1 MRAACAGPGLKG
13 QRFAYEQI
21 LRGPVGALRL
31 AGLFAWYAPIQ
42 GCQTQ
47 FLEGCSPAEFSSNP
61 APTHKSFQISL
72 KDLPCLNPFK
82 GFNLRSGSFKGLK
95 AVV

>member
-1 MRAACAGPGLKG
+1 MRAACAGLKG
-13 QRFAYEQI
+13 QRFANEQI

-47 FLEGCSPAEFSSNP
+47 FLEGCSPAALQNLVP
-61 APTHKSFQISL
+61 ILLQHTNHVV
-72 KDLPCLNPFK
+72 FK
-82 GFNLRSGSFKGLK
+82 
-95 AVV
+95 